1 MQFKF
6 EILKPSEKAIKI
18 IEAYEEL
25 GFAVCL
31 QFSED
36 TQWKDDTDY
45 ITFNTI
51 HKGGDGRS
59 YSVYFKLPKTE
70 FEEKI
75 TYYDWMSREKF
86 EKLCKQNRDYKYVDV
101 VLTKSIDG
109 FHYRG
114 SIQQFKVLNSAR
126 SFVLGYYCDGAWWRL
141 PGDRL
146 DVEPFKYVKI
156 IKYENE

>member
-1 MQFKF
+1 MKFKF

-25 GFAVCL
+25 GFTVCL

-45 ITFNTI
+45 ISFNTI
-51 HKGGDGRS
+51 HKGDRHTD
-59 YSVYFKLPKTE
+59 SVYFKLPKTE
-70 FEEKI
+70 FKEKI

-86 EKLCKQNRDYKYVDV
+86 EKLCEQNRDYKYVDV
-101 VLTKSIDG
+101 VLTKLIDE

-114 SIQQFKVLNSAR
+114 SIQQFKVCASAR
-126 SFVLGYYCDGAWWRL
+126 SFVLGYYDGGTWWNC
-141 PGDRL
+141 GDYL